1 MLQTKASPSCFLGDP
16 TGMTLREGNWVWG
29 ISHDQAA
36 VDGCASGWG
45 TTQGELR
52 DPDRDRQEQRSS
64 NGWGRVPHQRRKEGD
79 FPARPVVKTVL
90 PTQGGQGSIP
100 E

>member
-64 NGWGRVPHQRRKEGD
+64 KGWGRVPPYLLK
-79 FPARPVVKTVL
+79 ANM
-90 PTQGGQGSIP
+90 
-100 E
+100 